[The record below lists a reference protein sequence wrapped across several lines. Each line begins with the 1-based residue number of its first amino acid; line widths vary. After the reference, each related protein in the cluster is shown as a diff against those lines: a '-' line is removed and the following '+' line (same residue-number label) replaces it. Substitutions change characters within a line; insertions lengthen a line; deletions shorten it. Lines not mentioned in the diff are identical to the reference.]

1 MAKGRIWPAEWID
14 YVDSFTGARV
24 RQLTSYRANSNHLYF
39 TNYGYYH
46 NDRKMLIGSDRG
58 NATNLCSVDLVTG
71 EITQLT
77 DLAPQPLPYPTYLL
91 RVSIDQANE
100 KAYFGYGRQI
110 VGVDLNSLEMTP
122 LWEMPEGFQ
131 RNMVNVTSDGKHVC
145 VGIYEIPSME
155 AACDVARRY
164 TYGGSVY
171 SGTGLNMLATWEA
184 RPLSRVM
191 RIPTDGG
198 PAEVVWEERTWINH
212 VNTSP
217 TQPNLLTFCHE
228 GPWHLVDHRIW
239 GLDTA
244 TGKAWK
250 IRPRMVEEERV
261 GHEYWYM
268 DGIHVGYHGIKPDGT
283 KVFGRV
289 RYDNEGLVEVA
300 FPFETGHIHS
310 NDFSMIVGD
319 GGQEIRLWKWN
330 GEAFEGPRA
339 LSVHRCSKRDQMFHV
354 HPRFRAD
361 GKQVVYTSD
370 APAYGQVFVAD
381 VPEFSALPAIAEPG
395 AKR

>member
-1 MAKGRIWPAEWID
+1 
-14 YVDSFTGARV
+14 
-24 RQLTSYRANSNHLYF
+24 
-39 TNYGYYH
+39 
-46 NDRKMLIGSDRG
+46 MLIGSDRG
-58 NATNLCSVDLVTG
+58 NATNLCSVDLETG

-131 RNMVNVTSDGKHVC
+131 RNMVNVTSDGEHVC

-155 AACDVARRY
+155 AACDVAR
-164 TYGGSVY
+164 
-171 SGTGLNMLATWEA
+171 
-184 RPLSRVM
+184 
-191 RIPTDGG
+191 
-198 PAEVVWEERTWINH
+198 NH

-250 IRPRMVEEERV
+250 IRPRMVEQERV

-289 RYDNEGLVEVA
+289 RYDNEDLVEVA

-354 HPRFRAD
+354 HPRFRSD